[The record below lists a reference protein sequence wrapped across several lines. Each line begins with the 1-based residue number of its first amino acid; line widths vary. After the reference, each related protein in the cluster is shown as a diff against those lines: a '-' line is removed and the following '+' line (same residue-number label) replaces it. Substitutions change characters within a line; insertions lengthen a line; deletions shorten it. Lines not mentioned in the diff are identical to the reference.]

1 MAKRKEPYITI
12 PISFFSNLKIKM
24 MIAKLGK
31 TAVMD
36 YLLILTKH
44 IEFEEYD
51 FMIPDEMIP
60 FIAQESG
67 TEEIE
72 LRRTIAYC
80 LREGFFTG
88 ITKTD
93 GTEFFFNEDQ
103 RLNLLNW
110 KEIRKMR
117 SEIGKKGNEIRWNK
131 GEQNNNGE

>member
-44 IEFEEYD
+44 IEFEEFD

-67 TEEIE
+67 TEETE

-80 LREGFFTG
+80 LKEGFFTG
-88 ITKTD
+88 ITKED
-93 GTEFFFNEDQ
+93 GTEYFFNEDQ

-110 KEIRKMR
+110 REARTKM
-117 SEIGKKGNEIRWNK
+117 SEAGRKGNEIRWNK
-131 GEQNNNGE
+131 GEQNTNEY

>member
-67 TEEIE
+67 TKETE

-88 ITKTD
+88 TTKAD
-93 GTEFFFNEDQ
+93 GTEFFYNEDQ

-110 KEIRKMR
+110 EEIRAKM
-117 SEIGKKGNEIRWNK
+117 SEAGKRGMKNRWNK
-131 GEQNNNGE
+131 EGENTNED